1 MKFSIIAV
9 FILMPVVTFAQQPSM
24 NEQDMQKMMEQAQ
37 KMQACMQGIDQK
49 ELQRL
54 EQSSHQMET
63 EIKALC
69 ADGKRQEAEN
79 KALAYGMEIAK
90 DPTVKTMRQCGE
102 MMKGVMPQMPFVN
115 QDATSSSKH
124 ICD

>member
-1 MKFSIIAV
+1 MKLSIIAV
-9 FILMPVVTFAQQPSM
+9 FVLMPVVTFAQQPSM

-37 KMQACMQGIDQK
+37 KMQACMQGLDQN

-54 EQSSHQMET
+54 EQSSHQMEA

-79 KALAYGMEIAK
+79 KAIAYGMEIAK

-102 MMKGVMPQMPFVN
+102 MMKGVMPQIPFVN

>member
-1 MKFSIIAV
+1 MKLSIIAFFV
-9 FILMPVVTFAQQPSM
+9 LLPVVTLAQQSSM

-37 KMQACMQGIDQK
+37 KMQACMQGLDQN
-49 ELQRL
+49 ELKRL
-54 EQSSHQMET
+54 EQSSHQMEA

-79 KALAYGMEIAK
+79 KAMAYAMEISK
-90 DPTVKTMRQCGE
+90 DPTVTTMRQCGE
-102 MMKGVMPQMPFVN
+102 MMKGVLPQMPFVN